1 MNNLVQEYHR
11 TPRPLLDTYIH
22 LYSSTPNHG
31 HSPVYMICYTP
42 CTVLYTPVHQVM
54 VILLCT
60 WFFILPVQ
68 CCILQYT
75 QSWSFSRVHDFLS
88 SLYSTLYS
96 STPSHG
102 HSPLYMIFYPPY
114 TVLYTPVRPVM
125 VILHCTWLL
134 ILRVRYCILQFT
146 KSWSFSS
153 VHDYLY
159 SVYGSVYYTARNL
172 KEYIVERNSRI
183 TFLGFI
189 TFFSEEIRKNGEF
202 EET

>member
-1 MNNLVQEYHR
+1 LNNLVQEYHR

-42 CTVLYTPVHQVM
+42 CTVLYTPVHQFM

-102 HSPLYMIFYPPY
+102 HSPLYMIINTPC
-114 TVLYTPVRPVM
+114 TVLYTPVHQVM
-125 VILHCTWLL
+125 VILQCTWLF
-134 ILRVRYCILQFT
+134 IFRVRECILHSPKFKRVYRWT
-146 KSWSFSS
+146 KLSNYLFG
-153 VHDYLY
+153 VH
-159 SVYGSVYYTARNL
+159 N
-172 KEYIVERNSRI
+172 I
-183 TFLGFI
+183 F
-189 TFFSEEIRKNGEF
+189 
-202 EET
+202 